1 MFVLLPLGYTEVLDA
16 QICLV
21 PFQNLVNVGRY
32 VSFSL

>member
-1 MFVLLPLGYTEVLDA
+1 MIVLLPLGQSEVLDA
-16 QICLV
+16 QIYLV